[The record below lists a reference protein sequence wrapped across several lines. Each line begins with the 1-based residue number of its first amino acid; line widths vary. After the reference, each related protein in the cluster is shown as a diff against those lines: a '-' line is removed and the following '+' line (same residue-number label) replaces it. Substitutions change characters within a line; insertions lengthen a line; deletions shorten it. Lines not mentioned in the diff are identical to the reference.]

1 MFGENYS
8 TVREIGNIVDRLKI
22 FIVVKL
28 DLIKRWHL
36 STSIWRRSVPDRKN
50 RKREMLLLWK
60 YLDYLFLINKKN
72 SNVEHVSKCYINCP
86 LRLKFPNGGS
96 TFSKFLSP
104 GKMIAVKKIMMINP
118 CPQADLTASE
128 KSDFK
133 IYWNTWSYKLC
144 LYSFDEKS
152 ICKICAR
159 LVLKVVAEEWPD
171 PWILLKGG
179 NSSTRQPSSQLLLP

>member
-1 MFGENYS
+1 MIVFGEYYS
-8 TVREIGNIVDRLKI
+8 MVREIGYTVDRLQI

-50 RKREMLLLWK
+50 RKKEMLLLWK

-72 SNVEHVSKCYINCP
+72 INVEHFSNCYLNCP
-86 LRLKFPNGGS
+86 LRLKFPNGHS
-96 TFSKFLSP
+96 AFSKFLSP
-104 GKMIAVKKIMMINP
+104 GKMLAVKKIMMINP

-128 KSDFK
+128 NYDFK
-133 IYWNTWSYKLC
+133 SYWNTWSYKLC
-144 LYSFDEKS
+144 LQSFDEKS
-152 ICKICAR
+152 ICEICAR

-171 PWILLKGG
+171 P
-179 NSSTRQPSSQLLLP
+179 